1 MRTLIVCVAIGM
13 IALLSVPLTA
23 EAQFFN
29 GYRRLD
35 PMGIDRPPAPVPNT
49 RKGSRRVYTPIEGN
63 FPPCSGL
70 KWVGDRCRLPT
81 GQVCMVYEHGLDS
94 CI

>member
-1 MRTLIVCVAIGM
+1 MVGAAITAV
-13 IALLSVPLTA
+13 ALLHLSAPV
-23 EAQFFN
+23 EAQLFN

-35 PMGIDRPPAPVPNT
+35 PMGVDRPPAPVPNA
-49 RKGSRRVYTPIEGN
+49 RRGSHRVYEPIVGN
-63 FPPCSGL
+63 FPPCTGL

>member
-1 MRTLIVCVAIGM
+1 MRPLIVGSL
-13 IALLSVPLTA
+13 IAVMAAASAPSSA
-23 EAQFFN
+23 GAQFFN

-35 PMGIDRPPAPVPNT
+35 PLGADRPPSPVPNARRGG
-49 RKGSRRVYTPIEGN
+49 RKVYEPIKGN
-63 FPPCSGL
+63 FPPCTGL

-94 CI
+94 CV